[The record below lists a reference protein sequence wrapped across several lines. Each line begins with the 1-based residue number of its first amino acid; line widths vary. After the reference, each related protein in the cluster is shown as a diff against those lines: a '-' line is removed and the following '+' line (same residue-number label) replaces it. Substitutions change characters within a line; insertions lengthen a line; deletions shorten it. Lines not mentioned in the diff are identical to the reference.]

1 MVMTLLR
8 QLWSFLIKDLV
19 SGILLTTL
27 KDIAVKFA
35 KKTPWAVIL
44 ERLLTRTLVV
54 CLKWLS
60 SLSTNTLWVD
70 TVNDFL
76 AVLYGQGLKEAKLVT
91 PSKSNTRPKET
102 TTASA
107 VTGTNI

>member
-1 MVMTLLR
+1 MVMTLLK

-19 SGILLTTL
+19 SGILLQTL
-27 KDIAVKFA
+27 KDVALKFA

-76 AVLYGQGLKEAKLVT
+76 AVLYGQGLKEAKPISPDAT
-91 PSKSNTRPKET
+91 N
-102 TTASA
+102 TASA
-107 VTGTNI
+107 TTGTNI

>member
-1 MVMTLLR
+1 MLMNILR
-8 QLWSFLIKDLV
+8 QLWSFLIKDFL
-19 SGILLTTL
+19 SGILVTTL
-27 KDIAVKFA
+27 KDIALKFA

-60 SLSTNTLWVD
+60 TLSTNTLWVD

-76 AVLYGQGLKEAKLVT
+76 AVLYGQGLKESKPIEKTAKNT
-91 PSKSNTRPKET
+91 GRPTATESTQSK
-102 TTASA
+102 AA
-107 VTGTNI
+107 

>member
-1 MVMTLLR
+1 MIMTILK
-8 QLWSFLIKDLV
+8 QLWSFLIKDFV
-19 SGILLTTL
+19 SGILATTL
-27 KDIAVKFA
+27 KDIALKFME
-35 KKTPWAVIL
+35 KTPWTVIL

-76 AVLYGQGLKEAKLVT
+76 AVLYGQGLKEAKLVPPT
-91 PSKSNTRPKET
+91 EQNKGPSSLKSNSKK
-102 TTASA
+102 AA
-107 VTGTNI
+107 

>member
-1 MVMTLLR
+1 MIMNILR
-8 QLWSFLIKDLV
+8 QLWSFLIKDFV
-19 SGILLTTL
+19 SGILATTL
-27 KDIAVKFA
+27 KDIALKFME
-35 KKTPWAVIL
+35 KTPWTVIL

-76 AVLYGQGLKEAKLVT
+76 AVLYGQGLKEAKAIQPT
-91 PSKSNTRPKET
+91 TSNQNAQTSKTQTQTSNQT
-102 TTASA
+102 
-107 VTGTNI
+107 

>member
-1 MVMTLLR
+1 MVMTLLK

-27 KDIAVKFA
+27 KDIVLKFA

-76 AVLYGQGLKEAKLVT
+76 AVLKGQGLKEAKPISPNAT
-91 PSKSNTRPKET
+91 N
-102 TTASA
+102 TASA

>member
-1 MVMTLLR
+1 MFMNVLK
-8 QLWSFLIKDLV
+8 QLWAFLIKDFV

-27 KDIAVKFA
+27 RDIALKFA

-60 SLSTNTLWVD
+60 TLSTNTLWVD

-76 AVLYGQGLKEAKLVT
+76 AVLYGQGLKESKLIEKT
-91 PSKSNTRPKET
+91 EKNTGRT
-102 TTASA
+102 
-107 VTGTNI
+107 TGTESSQSKTS

>member
-1 MVMTLLR
+1 MVMNLLR

-27 KDIAVKFA
+27 KDIAFKFA
-35 KKTPWAVIL
+35 QKTPWTVIL

-60 SLSTNTLWVD
+60 GLSTNTLWVD

-76 AVLYGQGLKEAKLVT
+76 AVLYGQGLKEAKLVL
-91 PSKSNTRPKET
+91 PNEKNIRPAET
-102 TTASA
+102 KQEMKAA
-107 VTGTNI
+107 